1 MRKALLL
8 GALALA
14 LVGCG
19 GGDDEDE
26 GYPDEAVETFVSEC
40 QKAQKDTTEEA
51 CRCVIDHLQ
60 KTMPY
65 EEFERA
71 DTALK
76 NDEPVPQGSIVK
88 LRVAADR
95 CR

>member
-8 GALALA
+8 GVLAFA
-14 LVGCG
+14 LVAC
-19 GGDDEDE
+19 GGDDETDS
-26 GYPDEAVETFVSEC
+26 GYPDESVETFVSEC
-40 QKAQKDTTEEA
+40 RKAQKDTTEEA

-65 EEFERA
+65 DEFTRA
-71 DTALK
+71 DEALK
-76 NDEPVPQGSIVK
+76 NDEPVPEASLVK
-88 LRVAADR
+88 LRVAAEN

>member
-1 MRKALLL
+1 MQGL
-8 GALALA
+8 LALA

-19 GGDDEDE
+19 AGSDDDA

-40 QKAQKDTTEEA
+40 QKAQEDTTEEA
-51 CRCVIDHLQ
+51 CRCVIEHLQ

-65 EEFERA
+65 EEFKRA
-71 DTALK
+71 DAALK
-76 NDEPVPQGSIVK
+76 ENEPVDEGSLVK
-88 LRVAADR
+88 LRTAAEN